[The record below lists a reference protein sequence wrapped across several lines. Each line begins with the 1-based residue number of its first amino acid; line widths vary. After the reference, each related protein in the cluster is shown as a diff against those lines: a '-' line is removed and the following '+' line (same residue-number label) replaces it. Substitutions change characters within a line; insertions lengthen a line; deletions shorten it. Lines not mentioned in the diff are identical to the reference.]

1 MTTYYPRY
9 QESNKDL
16 FLETTAPFRAST
28 NGFEYLTAPIKV
40 NSSFNLLEICQP
52 KEPTDLLKSVKLT
65 KIYFDIWIP
74 NENTAF
80 PPVKTYGSIDVE
92 PTLLLAASNSSEYD
106 RVLDLKYDSYNLAR
120 HSQSDPN
127 WFGTRGS
134 ITLTVAGK
142 IQNWEMSAF
151 FSLINAD
158 SVSLTPALI
167 KVVGYDLVVE
177 TGLNQRSTIDV
188 DQIEEHTSVA
198 ETNVLSIA
206 VLCDTNAANA
216 SPKRS
221 YAQPNDEYGDT
232 SSLTQRLIEMFKNDL
247 VKISGLTTSFKTII
261 VDGKLTKKPLSKPHI
276 SIVVKDS
283 DKFHIESLMNFW
295 ISNYDEIVERN
306 VCFYISEHD
315 KCNREIILNH
325 WMIKNPHPLEF
336 EGRDIDHI
344 QNVKDVSFVLGGSIR
359 HLPTP
364 KKKLLTL

>member
-1 MTTYYPRY
+1 MPTYYPRY

-65 KIYFDIWIP
+65 KIYFDIWLL

-80 PPVKTYGSIDVE
+80 LPVKTYGSIDIE
-92 PTLLLAASNSSEYD
+92 PTELLASSNSSEYD
-106 RVLDLKYDSYNLAR
+106 RILDLKYDSYNLAL
-120 HSQSDPN
+120 HSRSDPN
-127 WFGTRGS
+127 WVNTRGT
-134 ITLTVAGK
+134 ITLNVAGK

-151 FSLINAD
+151 FSKVNA
-158 SVSLTPALI
+158 VTVTLTPVLI

-177 TGLNQRSTIDV
+177 TGLNPRSTIKV

-206 VLCDTNAANA
+206 VLYNT
-216 SPKRS
+216 
-221 YAQPNDEYGDT
+221 NDEYGDT
-232 SSLTQRLIEMFKNDL
+232 PILTQRLIEMFKNDL
-247 VKISGLTTSFKTII
+247 VKISGLTTNFKTII
-261 VDGKLTKKPLSKPHI
+261 VDGKLTKKPLSEPYI

-306 VCFYISEHD
+306 VCFLISEHD
-315 KCNREIILNH
+315 KCNHENILNQ
-325 WMIKNPHPLEF
+325 WRIKNPYPLEF

-344 QNVKDVSFVLGGSIR
+344 QNVKDVSFVLGGTMFHVFHCFR
-359 HLPTP
+359 AP
-364 KKKLLTL
+364 KKKLLAL